1 MRSASASFGKDQPFP
16 ARRALQLTA
25 SRRAESAI
33 NVRGST
39 LGDGLLSMIFRI
51 FQCGSITRTTKSITL
66 LTLLLFVVG
75 PAHAG
80 PTGEELYEEI
90 LETSRVYEG
99 EALNNYV
106 RRLGEEIVS
115 VSEMRGEEFTFTIID
130 APVINAFAT
139 RDNYVYINR
148 GLLNYIRNEA
158 QLVSVLAHEV
168 GHITQGHVKGQE
180 SKSLGAQSLA
190 MVAAVLSGS
199 MEVYEAGMAYS
210 NSLIRSHG
218 RGNELEADKVGAEYM
233 ARLGYDPREM
243 IGMLSIMKD
252 NEMLMKARAA
262 EKGAPKQT
270 YHGIFS
276 SHPRNDS
283 RLRTVVTQANAV
295 KSDNTRGTNEEG
307 YRELTEGL
315 IWGENFTE
323 KEIPPERFS
332 NMDWKVRFDF
342 PEDWKHGLDPQGV
355 AVIGEPESKDAR
367 LTMIRSARTA
377 QGPEEYLY
385 NYLDVPQL
393 RDGEDIRPGGL
404 KGYTGILPGKDG
416 KPDSRI
422 AVVYYKLSA
431 YIFTGEMAEPEK
443 FEDYDEMFM
452 ESISTFRTI
461 SSREIAGQKPKKIHW
476 VKATSKTTFDGLG
489 QALNLKKSEL
499 EDLRMINGYYPTG
512 EPSPGDWIKIFR
524 Q

>member
-1 MRSASASFGKDQPFP
+1 MIYSVATSV
-16 ARRALQLTA
+16 LTTLT
-25 SRRAESAI
+25 SRIAVSLI
-33 NVRGST
+33 
-39 LGDGLLSMIFRI
+39 
-51 FQCGSITRTTKSITL
+51 L
-66 LTLLLFVVG
+66 LTGFVSS
-75 PAHAG
+75 ANAG
-80 PTGEELYEEI
+80 PTGEELYNEV
-90 LETSRVYEG
+90 LETSSVYQG
-99 EALNNYV
+99 EELNAYIND
-106 RRLGEEIVS
+106 LGEQIVA
-115 VSEMRGEEFTFTIID
+115 VSEMRGEKFTFTIID

-158 QLVSVLAHEV
+158 QLVSVLSHEV
-168 GHITQGHVKGQE
+168 GHVTQGHVTGQE
-180 SKSLGAQSLA
+180 TKSMGAQSLA

-218 RGNELEADKVGAEYM
+218 RSNELEADQVGAEYM
-233 ARLGYDPREM
+233 ARLGFDPREM

-252 NEMLMKARAA
+252 NEALQKKRAA
-262 EKGAPKQT
+262 AKGAPKQT

-283 RLRTVVTQANAV
+283 RLRSVVTQANAV
-295 KSDNTRGTNEEG
+295 KSDQSRGTNEVH
-307 YRELTEGL
+307 YRQMTEGL
-315 IWGENFTE
+315 IWGENFLA
-323 KEIPPERFS
+323 KETPPERYS
-332 NMDWKVRFDF
+332 NLNWKVRIDF
-342 PEDWKHGLDPQGV
+342 PEEWDHGLDAQGV

-393 RDGEDIRPGGL
+393 RDGEDIKPGGL
-404 KGYTGILPGKDG
+404 KGFSGILPGENG
-416 KPDSRI
+416 NPDSRI

-431 YIFTGEMAEPEK
+431 YIFTGEAKEV
-443 FEDYDEMFM
+443 EDFSEYDELFM

-461 SSREIAGQKPKKIHW
+461 SSREIAGQKPTKIHY
-476 VKATSKTTFDGLG
+476 VKATTATTFDALAK
-489 QALNLKKSEL
+489 ALNLNQTEL
-499 EDLRMINGYYPTG
+499 EDLRMINGYYPAG
-512 EPSPGDWIKIFR
+512 EPTAGDWIKIFK